1 MWRIGLS
8 LCPATTRNPV
18 PASPSTCSCVD
29 YSFICLGIISGIG
42 LVVSWLSDDVIG
54 KATSVVGL
62 VASAGG
68 EIAWKMNERTRRA
81 ADRALAEGRAVEQV
95 ETKTGEELGI
105 AAKAVGKNYGAI
117 EDLKTTG
124 EELKQD
130 AGKEEALRLQLMAA
144 QEKVE
149 ELEKKITDLE
159 GCLAAAQADDQQLQ
173 NAFSQEKKETELLSQ
188 DLKEAKQEDDHL
200 LTDIHDLEAG
210 LEQSIKSA
218 SVERKLEE
226 QTTAAFQQAANTFDQ
241 KMNPLNED
249 AHRANRLKAYHKTM
263 EKKHEHPSNQS

>member
-1 MWRIGLS
+1 M
-8 LCPATTRNPV
+8 
-18 PASPSTCSCVD
+18 
-29 YSFICLGIISGIG
+29 
-42 LVVSWLSDDVIG
+42 SDDVIG

-159 GCLAAAQADDQQLQ
+159 GCLAAAQADDGRRNVSPALVIQPDHRRLRHGCVPRKCAL
-173 NAFSQEKKETELLSQ
+173 NLSRI
-188 DLKEAKQEDDHL
+188 DVFA
-200 LTDIHDLEAG
+200 T
-210 LEQSIKSA
+210 
-218 SVERKLEE
+218 
-226 QTTAAFQQAANTFDQ
+226 
-241 KMNPLNED
+241 
-249 AHRANRLKAYHKTM
+249 
-263 EKKHEHPSNQS
+263 